1 MTRLRHKW
9 TTYIGKGSKA
19 KVVVLS
25 DALIK
30 NVEAPSR
37 ERCLCADVS
46 ILSDSRQKKVGL
58 SLFAFPVPGHIKV
71 ITFQRPIWR
80 PTTQDCIGGP
90 V

>member
-1 MTRLRHKW
+1 MPSVVTWHVFTPTQGSAEGSMTRLRHKW

-46 ILSDSRQKKVGL
+46 ILSDSRQKKSGCHFLL
-58 SLFAFPVPGHIKV
+58 SLYPGI
-71 ITFQRPIWR
+71 
-80 PTTQDCIGGP
+80 
-90 V
+90 

>member
-46 ILSDSRQKKVGL
+46 ILSDSRQVFVAVHRYEHL
-58 SLFAFPVPGHIKV
+58 LCLP
-71 ITFQRPIWR
+71 
-80 PTTQDCIGGP
+80 
-90 V
+90 